1 MVAILFFACTKTVV
15 EQTTG
20 TPQVTADP
28 KALIEEFLSEV
39 GHEVWAE
46 DRSVED
52 ISVDSAVWYVEAALN
67 WSLTASERQFNDVI
81 PDTLYINVA
90 MDGGLVSAASLQS
103 EYGSLH
109 TAVMGYTTDDQ
120 HVSLVDVEAESVGA
134 TEVVLRVV
142 SFVCSGYERDNAPS
156 ATYAS
161 NDWRKFGLGGPG
173 PTPACVCGSQP
184 AQAVRCMDKEIEY
197 RINAANPLGSGYAFI
212 NVVTWTITPSP
223 TNLATRNYKYNDP
236 FLANPNDPGN
246 DECDESLTCW
256 WHNAFGFCVDAIC
269 ASPARQSYWTTSTW
283 AASTKIRQQHCYS
296 KHFKICTM
304 GSTQPYII
312 GDLEPYNIHTAS
324 FSYGDKILK

>member
-1 MVAILFFACTKTVV
+1 MVILLFFACRKTEVDPT
-15 EQTTG
+15 TTG
-20 TPQVTADP
+20 SSGAVDP
-28 KALIEEFLSEV
+28 RVLIKEFLSEV

-67 WSLTASERQFNDVI
+67 WSLTASERQFNDVV
-81 PDTLYINVA
+81 PDTLYMNVA

-103 EYGSLH
+103 AYAPLH
-109 TAVMGYTTDDQ
+109 TTVMGYTTDDQ
-120 HVSLVDVEAESVGA
+120 HVSLVDVEAESVGV

-161 NDWRKFGLGGPG
+161 NDWRKFGLGGSG
-173 PTPACVCGSQP
+173 TTPACVCGSQP

-212 NVVTWTITPSP
+212 NVVTWTITTSQ
-223 TNLATRNYKYNDP
+223 TNLATRNYKYDDL

-256 WHNAFGFCVDAIC
+256 WHNGFGFCVDAIC

-283 AASTKIRQQHCYS
+283 TASTKIRQQHCYS
-296 KHFKICTM
+296 KHFKVCTM
-304 GSTQPYII
+304 GSTLVVVM
-312 GDLEPYNIHTAS
+312 GDLEPYYIHTAS